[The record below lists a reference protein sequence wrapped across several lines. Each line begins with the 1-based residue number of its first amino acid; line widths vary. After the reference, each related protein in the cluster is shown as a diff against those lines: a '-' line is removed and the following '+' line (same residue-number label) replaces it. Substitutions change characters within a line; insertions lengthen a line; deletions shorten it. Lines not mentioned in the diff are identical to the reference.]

1 MHYTITDDDAGPD
14 NDAAN
19 RRIAMD
25 FISELK
31 QRKASQGNAPTEHG
45 QPGKILNSDDGDNQD
60 DGRVVFKKPHPVS
73 PAKAGVGRRCTL
85 CSRR

>member
-25 FISELK
+25 FIAELK
-31 QRKASQGNAPTEHG
+31 QRKASQGNAPTEQG
-45 QPGKILNSDDGDNQD
+45 QPGEINSEDGDDQ

-85 CSRR
+85 CSQR